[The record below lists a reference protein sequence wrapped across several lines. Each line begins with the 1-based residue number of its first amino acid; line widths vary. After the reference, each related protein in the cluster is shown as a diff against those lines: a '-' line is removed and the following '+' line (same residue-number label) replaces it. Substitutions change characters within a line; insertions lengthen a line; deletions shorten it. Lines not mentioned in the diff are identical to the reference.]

1 MSHKVRGIFSGA
13 FLAGLWASPVWAQLL
28 PATLFNHEL
37 THGEVL
43 ISRPMCHRPPLH
55 CSPCPVG
62 VFPVPASIVK
72 HESLADNSAAKLQNL
87 VPKAIRRRCWGPGW
101 DAVFGAKHPAG
112 ETEAQGREAGGPC
125 SGSGPPQPPLPFFP
139 LQEQS
144 LHVERSVWPPKSL
157 KATDGPWSTPSSLL
171 RTAVTLAMQESY
183 IQGTIC
189 TKGTAARRKA
199 SCWLA
204 R

>member
-1 MSHKVRGIFSGA
+1 MSHKARGIFSGA

-87 VPKAIRRRCWGPGW
+87 VPKAIQRRCWGPGW
-101 DAVFGAKHPAG
+101 MLCLELSTQLGKQKLRGGKQEGLALALAHP
-112 ETEAQGREAGGPC
+112 
-125 SGSGPPQPPLPFFP
+125 SPLFLFFP
-139 LQEQS
+139 S
-144 LHVERSVWPPKSL
+144 KSRVSMWNVVY
-157 KATDGPWSTPSSLL
+157 GRQSLL
-171 RTAVTLAMQESY
+171 RPQMAPGQPLHLCSGQ
-183 IQGTIC
+183 Q
-189 TKGTAARRKA
+189 
-199 SCWLA
+199 
-204 R
+204 